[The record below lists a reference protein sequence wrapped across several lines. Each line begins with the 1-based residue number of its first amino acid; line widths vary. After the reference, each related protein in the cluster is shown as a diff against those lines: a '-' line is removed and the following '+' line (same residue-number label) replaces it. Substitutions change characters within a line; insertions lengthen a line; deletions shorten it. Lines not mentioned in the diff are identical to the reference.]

1 MNESKQRLDKTK
13 SESPSSNLSKPKLV
27 QLFAARAVKAAN
39 KIWDEEDWNEEKV
52 QKLLHTK
59 LRKKN

>member
-1 MNESKQRLDKTK
+1 MDDFKAALAQF
-13 SESPSSNLSKPKLV
+13 
-27 QLFAARAVKAAN
+27 FAKRAIKAAN

-59 LRKKN
+59 LRKKK